1 MTGAEDAGAG
11 AGVTTGG
18 FPIGA
23 AGGAAA
29 AGLATEAVEAGAV
42 AAGAGLA
49 AAGGLAAGG
58 GDCTATG
65 VAVLAAAG
73 ADFDPKSER
82 HHDVFGW
89 SCAGTCGAAEA
100 VAAEGG
106 A

>member
-49 AAGGLAAGG
+49 AAGG
-58 GDCTATG
+58 DCTATG
-65 VAVLAAAG
+65 VVVLAAAG

-89 SCAGTCGAAEA
+89 SGAGTCGAAEA
-100 VAAEGG
+100 VAAGGG